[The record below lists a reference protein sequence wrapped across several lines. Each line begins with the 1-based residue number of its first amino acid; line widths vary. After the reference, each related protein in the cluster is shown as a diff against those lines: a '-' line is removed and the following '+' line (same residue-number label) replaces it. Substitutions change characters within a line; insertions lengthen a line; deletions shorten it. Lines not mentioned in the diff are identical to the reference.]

1 MSVMVAA
8 GVFGIN
14 QILLFPLISSGIVKA
29 MGKSKSGFTI
39 VELLIVI
46 VVIAILAA
54 ITVVA
59 FNGVQARALESEKAS
74 RLNNV
79 QKALTNFYT
88 LNGYYPTS
96 NTITGSP
103 GAQLIGLTL
112 KDVEPS
118 RPTNPGAGIEGGY
131 IGTDTTHIRYMAW
144 PYSDGAG
151 GGNDCGAENKCQSF
165 VMGYYDQVK
174 AQQVIVRNP
183 GHRGY

>member
-46 VVIAILAA
+46 VVIGILAA

-59 FNGVQARALESEKAS
+59 FNGVQARALESEKS
-74 RLNNV
+74 SKFNTVYKSLLN
-79 QKALTNFYT
+79 FHT
-88 LNGYYPTS
+88 LNGYYPVS
-96 NTITGSP
+96 SAVTGSS
-103 GAQLIGLTL
+103 GAALLGLTL

-118 RPTNPGAGIEGGY
+118 RPTSPGTGIEGGY
-131 IGTDTTHIRYMAW
+131 INAESTHMAYLAW
-144 PYSDGAG
+144 PAPDGSLG
-151 GGNDCGAENKCQSF
+151 LNQCGAENKCQSF
-165 VMGYYDQVK
+165 VLYYNDAVK
-174 AQQVIVRNP
+174 QQQVILRNP